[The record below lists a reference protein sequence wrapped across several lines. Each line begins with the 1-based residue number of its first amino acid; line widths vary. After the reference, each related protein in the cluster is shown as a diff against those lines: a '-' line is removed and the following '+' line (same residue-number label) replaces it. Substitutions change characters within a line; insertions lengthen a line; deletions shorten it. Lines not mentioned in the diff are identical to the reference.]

1 MLIFQQPGSNALA
14 TAQRVRAAIST
25 LAKDFPGGVSYD
37 IVYDPTQFIAQSVE
51 AVIHTIFEAVGL
63 VRVALLPFLQTWRA
77 SHLSVIAGSISL
89 HGDVAVP
96 VTVL

>member
-51 AVIHTIFEAVGL
+51 AVIHTIFEAV
-63 VRVALLPFLQTWRA
+63 VVFVVVVLLFLQTLRA
-77 SHLSVIAGSISL
+77 SNLSIIPGSLFLVGTVSL
-89 HGDVAVP
+89 PGA
-96 VTVL
+96 L